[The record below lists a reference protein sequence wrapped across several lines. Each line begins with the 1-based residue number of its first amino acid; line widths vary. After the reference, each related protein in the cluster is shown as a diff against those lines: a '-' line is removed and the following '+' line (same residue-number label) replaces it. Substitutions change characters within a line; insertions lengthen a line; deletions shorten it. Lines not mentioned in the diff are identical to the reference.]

1 MFILLHLTN
10 TKRNTRQSLLSKR
23 QQLMEED
30 RNVNLQ
36 LYCNIGCVLREILPR
51 DNACPQERN

>member
-1 MFILLHLTN
+1 MFILLHLIN

-36 LYCNIGCVLREILPR
+36 LYCNIGCVLR
-51 DNACPQERN
+51 